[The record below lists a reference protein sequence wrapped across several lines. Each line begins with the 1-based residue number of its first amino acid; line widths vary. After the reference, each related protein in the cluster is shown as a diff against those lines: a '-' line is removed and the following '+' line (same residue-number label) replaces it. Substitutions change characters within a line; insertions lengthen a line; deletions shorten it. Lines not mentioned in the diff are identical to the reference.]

1 MKEEILGRVEV
12 EDKWGNLLNVV
23 FTSNRIIVAR
33 LATILP
39 HLILPALFGGPGDW
53 RKERRERR
61 EEYGRLSA
69 ESILKADEK
78 NFEISYTEIVK
89 VEMKKPGTFRGAKIK
104 IFTSNKTYE
113 FTSKE
118 KKDLFD
124 ERINLVR
131 SVLPD
136 KLSITQE
143 VRP

>member
-1 MKEEILGRVEV
+1 
-12 EDKWGNLLNVV
+12 
-23 FTSNRIIVAR
+23 
-33 LATILP
+33 
-39 HLILPALFGGPGDW
+39 
-53 RKERRERR
+53 
-61 EEYGRLSA
+61 
-69 ESILKADEK
+69 
-78 NFEISYTEIVK
+78 
-89 VEMKKPGTFRGAKIK
+89 MKKPGTFRGAKIK